1 MEYLF
6 VCIAAFFAGF
16 MDAIVGGGGLVQM
29 PTLLVLFPQLPFA
42 SIVGTIK
49 ISSIS
54 GTSFAAY
61 KYAQE
66 VVFDWKFLLKMVA
79 AAFIGAMSGSYAIT
93 FIDNKT
99 IKPVVLFALIAIAIY
114 TYTNKNFGV
123 QKEKN
128 VSQFRQLIIG
138 LFFGLLIGFYD
149 GLIGPGTGTFF
160 ILVFVAFLGKD
171 FLHASANAKILN
183 VATNFASLLYLGSTN
198 HIVFKYAI
206 PMACFNVFGSFF
218 GTRLALLKGNK
229 FVRVFFLIVVFGT
242 ILRFAYD
249 VFFKH

>member
-1 MEYLF
+1 MEYIII
-6 VCIAAFFAGF
+6 CIAAFFAGF
-16 MDAIVGGGGLVQM
+16 MDAIVGGGGLLQM

-66 VVFDWKFLLKMVA
+66 VVFDWNFLLKMVA
-79 AAFIGAMSGSYAIT
+79 AAFVGAMLGSYAIT

-99 IKPVVLFALIAIAIY
+99 IKPIVLVALITVAIY
-114 TYTNKNFGV
+114 TYVNKDFGI

-128 VSQFRQLIIG
+128 ITKYKQLFIG
-138 LFFGLLIGFYD
+138 LFFGFSIGFYD
-149 GLIGPGTGTFF
+149 GLIGPGTGTFY
-160 ILVFVAFLGKD
+160 ILVFIAFLGKD

-183 VATNFASLLYLGSTN
+183 VATNFASLLLLGSTG

-206 PMACFNVFGSFF
+206 PMACCNILGSFF
-218 GTRLALLKGNK
+218 GTKLALLKGNK
-229 FVRVFFLIVVFGT
+229 FVRSFFLVVVIAT

-249 VFFKH
+249 IFLKS

>member
-1 MEYLF
+1 MEYVI
-6 VCIAAFFAGF
+6 VCIAAFLAGF
-16 MDAIVGGGGLVQM
+16 MDAIVGGGGLLQM

-61 KYAQE
+61 KYAKE
-66 VVFDWKFLLKMVA
+66 VVFDWKFLLMMVA
-79 AAFIGAMSGSYAIT
+79 AAFAGAMLGSYSIT

-99 IKPVVLFALIAIAIY
+99 IKPIVLFVLIAVAIY
-114 TYTNKNFGV
+114 TYTNKSFGI
-123 QKEKN
+123 QQEKEISK
-128 VSQFRQLIIG
+128 FTQLFVG
-138 LFFGLLIGFYD
+138 LFFGFIIGFYD

-160 ILVFVAFLGKD
+160 ILVFIAFLGKD
-171 FLHASANAKILN
+171 FLHASANAKVLN
-183 VATNFASLLYLGSTN
+183 VATNFASLLYLGSTG

-206 PMACFNVFGSFF
+206 PMACFNVLGSFF
-218 GTRLALLKGNK
+218 GTRLALLKGNA
-229 FVRVFFLIVVFGT
+229 FVRIFFLVVVFAT

-249 VFFKH
+249 IFLK